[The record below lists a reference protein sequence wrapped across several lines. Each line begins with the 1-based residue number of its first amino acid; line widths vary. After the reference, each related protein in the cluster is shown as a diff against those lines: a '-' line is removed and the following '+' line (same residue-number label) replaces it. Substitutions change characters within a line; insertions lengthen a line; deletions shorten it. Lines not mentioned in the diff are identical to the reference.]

1 MTNTD
6 AQPAPPVPPADG
18 APSGLVR
25 LAKGEHWA
33 ELSLRTDGTRY
44 LTRWSFRGYTREAVE
59 RWVDKH
65 WVGPPGGPWVASV
78 DRPDRDDAVTP

>member
-1 MTNTD
+1 MANRD
-6 AQPAPPVPPADG
+6 LQPAPAPPADG

-25 LAKGEHWA
+25 LVKGDHCA
-33 ELSLRTDGTRY
+33 EVSERPDGTRY
-44 LTRWSFRGYTREAVE
+44 LTRWSFPGAPRAAVQ

-78 DRPDRDDAVTP
+78 DRPDRDDAATL